1 MSSVRRLAN
10 VAVLIIR
17 KLRDVLVRDELKWVR
32 IRRGPAKGSVMAI
45 NLRHQLRVPF
55 GLYEREIAGAVE
67 SIVMPG
73 DCCYDIGAACGYY
86 TIALARLAAP
96 GRVVAFEPD
105 DREREIMVASVKRN
119 ADIAATVTVLPSFVS
134 AADDGDRTVSIDG
147 LFGASSVPGPDVLK
161 IDVEG
166 MELDVLRGA
175 QRTLE
180 VCRPRIIL
188 EVHSLDLEQAC
199 RAFLERVGYRIRVID
214 RSDWLPENRPIP
226 HNRWLIAMPTEPTAR
241 PPR

>member
-1 MSSVRRLAN
+1 VVN

-17 KLRDVLVRDELKWVR
+17 KLRGVLVRDELKWVR

-55 GLYEREIAGAVE
+55 GLYEREIAGAIE
-67 SIVMPG
+67 SLVMPG
-73 DCCYDIGAACGYY
+73 DCCYDIGAASGYY

-96 GRVVAFEPD
+96 GRVIAFEPD
-105 DREREIMVASVKRN
+105 DREREILVASVNRN
-119 ADIAATVTVLPSFVS
+119 MDAAASVTVLSSFVA

-147 LFGASSVPGPDVLK
+147 LFGGSSVPGPDVLK

-175 QRTLE
+175 QQTLE

-188 EVHSLDLEQAC
+188 EVHSLALEQAC
-199 RAFLERVGYRIRVID
+199 RAFLEGMGYRIRTVD
-214 RSDWLPENRPIP
+214 RSEWLPENRPIP
-226 HNRWLIAMPTEPTAR
+226 HNRWLIALPTEPTAR